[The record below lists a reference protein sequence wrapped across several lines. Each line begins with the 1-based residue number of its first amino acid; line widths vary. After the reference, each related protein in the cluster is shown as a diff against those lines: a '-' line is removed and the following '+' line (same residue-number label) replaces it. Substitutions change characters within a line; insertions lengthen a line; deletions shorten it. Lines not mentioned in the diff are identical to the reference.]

1 MAVRN
6 YRELS
11 GILQKMAERLL
22 ASQNLCKVL
31 YYTDEKP
38 LSHADFSSTKTL
50 LGDVIRFTPRVGAQE
65 TTKSILVMSLIGG
78 SRDARNKEILVL
90 PINFYLYVPYTQW
103 VIEGN
108 ELRPFL
114 LMSYID
120 ETLDGKSIGGIGTL
134 RSVDFQLDSIS
145 DEMCCYRMGYTI
157 DLFK

>member
-11 GILQKMAERLL
+11 NILQKMAERLL

-38 LSHADFSSTKTL
+38 LSHTDFSSTKTL

-120 ETLDGKSIGGIGTL
+120 EILDGKSIGGIGTL
-134 RSVDFQLDSIS
+134 RSLDFQLDSVS
-145 DEMCCYRMGYTI
+145 DEMCCYRMGYTV

>member
-50 LGDVIRFTPRVGAQE
+50 LGNVIRFTPRVGAQE

-120 ETLDGKSIGGIGTL
+120 EILDGKSIGGIGTL

>member
-11 GILQKMAERLL
+11 NILQKMAERLL

-38 LSHADFSSTKTL
+38 LSHTDFSSTKTL

-103 VIEGN
+103 IIEGD

-120 ETLDGKSIGGIGTL
+120 EILDGKSIGGIGTL
-134 RSVDFQLDSIS
+134 RSLDFQLDSIS
-145 DEMCCYRMGYTI
+145 DEMCCYRIGYTI

>member
-120 ETLDGKSIGGIGTL
+120 EILDGKSIGGIGTL
-134 RSVDFQLDSIS
+134 RSVDFQLDSIT
-145 DEMCCYRMGYTI
+145 DEMCCYRMGYSI
-157 DLFK
+157 DIFK

>member
-11 GILQKMAERLL
+11 SILQKIAERFL
-22 ASQNLCKVL
+22 ANQNLCKVL

-38 LSHADFSSTKTL
+38 LSHSDFTNTKVL

-78 SRDARNKEILVL
+78 ARDTYNKEILVL
-90 PINFYLYVPYTQW
+90 PIHFYLYVPYTQW
-103 VIEGN
+103 VIEGD

-120 ETLDGKSIGGIGTL
+120 EILDGKNIGGIGTL
-134 RSVDFQLDSIS
+134 RSVDFQLDSIT